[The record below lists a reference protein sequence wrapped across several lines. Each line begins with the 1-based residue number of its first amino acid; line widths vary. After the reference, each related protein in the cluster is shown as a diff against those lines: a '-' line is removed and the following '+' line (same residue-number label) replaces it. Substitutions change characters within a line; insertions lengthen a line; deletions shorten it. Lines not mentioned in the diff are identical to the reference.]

1 MQKIL
6 RSKSYNLTDSQLK
19 IVKSERAKRKT
30 IKFIAAMF
38 NMEPETLRQA
48 MIRKKLYTGRFEK
61 VFTAK
66 LKKRAVHLR
75 MESVSLNTIAAEIG
89 ISRDRV
95 KRYLDTVDGLPV
107 LHKLRDNPAIIR
119 DNLSPG
125 SIANK
130 PMPRQI
136 DDETRQRILRR
147 AESARWSI

>member
-1 MQKIL
+1 
-6 RSKSYNLTDSQLK
+6 
-19 IVKSERAKRKT
+19 
-30 IKFIAAMF
+30 
-38 NMEPETLRQA
+38 

-66 LKKRAVHLR
+66 LKKRAVELR
-75 MESVSLNTIAAEIG
+75 MESVSLNKIAAEIG

-95 KRYLDTVDGLPV
+95 KRYLDTVEDLPV
-107 LHKLRDNPAIIR
+107 FYKFGHKPDPVIIR

-136 DDETRQRILRR
+136 DDETRQRIYRR
-147 AESARWSI
+147 TVSARWSV